1 MAIEII
7 FEGVLLGLSTGIF
20 CLVSCAPALVPFIL
34 GEDRKL
40 RGTAGA
46 LAGIAL
52 GRFVAYL
59 LVGALVGVAASAL
72 QGPILTTVSAIA
84 MIGLAVVLTT
94 FSFRNSAVPSCICA
108 LKRMPAGVM
117 PVAVGFLTGISP
129 CPPFLLAISRAA
141 ALGSVISG
149 IELFAGFFA
158 GTSVYLLL
166 FLPLGWAGRWEEV
179 RTVGR
184 IAAVIAGIFYLIMGI
199 AALVRI
205 GQPI

>member
-1 MAIEII
+1 MAAEII
-7 FEGVLLGLSTGIF
+7 IEGVLLGLSTGIF

-52 GRFVAYL
+52 GRFGAYL
-59 LVGALVGVAASAL
+59 LVGALVGAAASAL
-72 QGPILTTVSAIA
+72 QGPLLTTVSAIA
-84 MIGLAVVLTT
+84 MIGLAIILIA
-94 FSFRNSAVPSCICA
+94 FSFRSSALPSCLCT
-108 LKRMPAGVM
+108 LKRLPAAGM

-141 ALGSVISG
+141 ALGSVVSG
-149 IELFAGFFA
+149 IALFAGFFA

-166 FLPLGWAGRWEEV
+166 FLPLGWAGRWEQV

-184 IAAVIAGIFYLIMGI
+184 TTAVIAGVFYLIMGI
-199 AALVRI
+199 AALV
-205 GQPI
+205 